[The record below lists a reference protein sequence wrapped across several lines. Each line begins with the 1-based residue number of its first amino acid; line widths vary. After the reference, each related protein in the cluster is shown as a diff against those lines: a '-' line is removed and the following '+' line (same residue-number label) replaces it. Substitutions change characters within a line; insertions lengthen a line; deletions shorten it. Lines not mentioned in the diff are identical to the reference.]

1 MNRTR
6 LNHIF
11 PFITLLISVLFNIP
25 GISQTVPVIRDQREP
40 LKEDQILYNG
50 IVWRNQYNFVKGDQ
64 FLFYSYFL
72 PGSIT
77 INGKTYADKDI
88 SYDIYND
95 EIITPTNH
103 GFILQLNKEMVDSF
117 SITYQLKTYRFINTQ
132 KDSLSEVN
140 GYVNVLYKG
149 KSALYVKYR
158 KEVELLAVDD
168 KFDQF
173 YQVHQ
178 IYLLKEGII
187 YQLTSKGD
195 ILRIFG
201 EVKPK
206 IKEFIKKNK
215 LRLSKNV
222 PESFISVIRYYD
234 SISK

>member
-178 IYLLKEGII
+178 IYLLKEGIL